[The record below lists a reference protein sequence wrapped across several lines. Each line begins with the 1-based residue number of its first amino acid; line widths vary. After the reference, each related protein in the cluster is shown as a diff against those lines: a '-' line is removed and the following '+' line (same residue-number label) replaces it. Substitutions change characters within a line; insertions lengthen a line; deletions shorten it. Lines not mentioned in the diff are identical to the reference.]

1 VRTPFLG
8 LLIVVPGCASPP
20 GGWNSPDPAARLTA
34 INDAAKTNDRSAIPH
49 LIESLQH
56 DDPVVRMWAIRTLE
70 QMTGQTLGYDYA
82 APEWERRD
90 RIAAWVDWYKGAG
103 RASDNVDRASSRNR
117 WDGPVGPIEAA

>member
-1 VRTPFLG
+1 MVSVRILTLG
-8 LLIVVPGCASPP
+8 LVCLAAGCAYPP
-20 GGWNSPDPAARLTA
+20 VGWDSPDPAARLEMIRVA
-34 INDAAKTNDRSAIPH
+34 GRDNDRAAIPR

-90 RIAAWVDWYKGAG
+90 RVEAWAQWYRSGQRG
-103 RASDNVDRASSRNR
+103 GSDNMP
-117 WDGPVGPIEAA
+117 GQAAGGRG